1 MCSSVALETCLLI
14 LRCFPFANVPITE
27 LKDDLGLVLEEVEVE
42 LGEEVDLD
50 EVGTILL
57 VFLAL

>member
-1 MCSSVALETCLLI
+1 MIL

-27 LKDDLGLVLEEVEVE
+27 LKDDLGLVEVEE
-42 LGEEVDLD
+42 LGEAVEVDLD

>member
-27 LKDDLGLVLEEVEVE
+27 LKDDLGLVEVEE
-42 LGEEVDLD
+42 LGEVVEVDLD

>member
-1 MCSSVALETCLLI
+1 MIL

-27 LKDDLGLVLEEVEVE
+27 LKDDLGLVEVEE
-42 LGEEVDLD
+42 LGEVVEVDLD